1 MKQLTKFSAVR
12 SFLTLLC
19 LVVFQA
25 ALIAQDAQPGGSS
38 STTTVTKHETTTYW
52 YANPWVWVVGGAI
65 FILLLVALL
74 KGSSGRN
81 SASTSDKVTVTKTVS
96 RDV

>member
-25 ALIAQDAQPGGSS
+25 ALLAQDAQPGSS
-38 STTTVTKHETTTYW
+38 STTTVTKHEITTYW
-52 YANPWVWVVGGAI
+52 YTNPWVWVIGAAV

-74 KGSSGRN
+74 KGSSKSG
-81 SASTSDKVTVTKTVS
+81 SSTSDRVTVTKTVS

>member
-25 ALIAQDAQPGGSS
+25 ALIAQDAQPGSS
-38 STTTVTKHETTTYW
+38 STTTVRRCHIYFI
-52 YANPWVWVVGGAI
+52 VGGI
-65 FILLLVALL
+65 
-74 KGSSGRN
+74 
-81 SASTSDKVTVTKTVS
+81 T
-96 RDV
+96 

>member
-1 MKQLTKFSAVR
+1 MKQLTKIPVVSSV
-12 SFLTLLC
+12 LTLLC

-38 STTTVTKHETTTYW
+38 STTTVTKQTTTYW
-52 YANPWVWVVGGAI
+52 YANPWVWVIGAAV

-74 KGSSGRN
+74 KGRN
-81 SASTSDKVTVTKTVS
+81 SSSTSDRVSVTKTVS

>member
-1 MKQLTKFSAVR
+1 MKQLAKFSTVR

-25 ALIAQDAQPGGSS
+25 ALMAQDAQPGGSS

-52 YANPWVWVVGGAI
+52 YANPWVWVIGAAI

-74 KGSSGRN
+74 RGSSNRGTT
-81 SASTSDKVTVTKTVS
+81 TSDRVTVTKV